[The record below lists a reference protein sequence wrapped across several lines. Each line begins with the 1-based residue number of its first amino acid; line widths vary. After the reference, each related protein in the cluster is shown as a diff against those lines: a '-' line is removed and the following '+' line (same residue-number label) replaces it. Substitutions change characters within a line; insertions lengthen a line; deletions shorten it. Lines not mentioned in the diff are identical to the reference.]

1 MRTLKIELE
10 DSVYQ
15 NVVQSGIDVQE
26 KVKEF
31 LFELV
36 DDGYPA
42 ITTDEAKKRVVD
54 AVKKYQHRTGT
65 YLNEQEYENHMHKY
79 MQSLKSKYADN

>member
-54 AVKKYQHRTGT
+54 AVQKYQNRTGT
-65 YLNEQEYENHMHKY
+65 YLNEQEYENRMHAY
-79 MQSLKSKYADN
+79 MQSLKSKYANN